1 MGGIVKK
8 QLRVLIIALILNPMV
23 WAISEGPHQPE
34 YAKFEP
40 VDASDMVSLTTGDF
54 VYNLPLFEVPG
65 PNGGYPINLA
75 YHAGINPNQEAS
87 WVGLGWSLN
96 VGAINRQIN
105 GYPDDYNGDLIQTHI
120 ESTGRIRGHGIGIGV
135 GWGPYGLNM
144 DFEAGVGLTG
154 MNASFGVPGVWDI
167 SIGTDGLG
175 ANVGFSKGGFGA
187 GVSVRVGDNGF
198 SAGIGVGTKYAKAY
212 YQVGSHKPNFGVGF
226 AGKLGNVKYMH
237 HGGLSVGLSGSG
249 IRISSSGI
257 SGTGF
262 QVSMH
267 SGASMSK
274 NGIHQSYMS
283 FGVPIP
289 LPFGF
294 SASFSYW
301 EREVWIDE
309 TINELSYGYLA
320 KSDYMADAWSKS
332 SVDYRFD
339 QQELGDNYIKN
350 AQDSYS
356 LNAWGISGQLLPHDL
371 SENILYRT
379 NAGSGNKNRLKQHES
394 EENGAFLDNSEV
406 DFIWL
411 GDNGG
416 YRLNRRSID
425 SGFEGDELINDDNQI
440 KGTSIK
446 TIYSDDEL
454 RNLVGFIITTADGK
468 KYEFMDYTTNI
479 YNYQFSTK
487 PSEESQLGDIQS
499 WTQFGSLYP
508 VSWLLTGI
516 KGPDYVDINGNDMD
530 EEDFGFWVKFQ
541 YSNLEESYNN
551 SLVYSNPYIADE
563 VEFAPVAQSDAEKFL
578 FGIKNRKYLKTIET
592 ATHEALFETSVRF
605 DNRPANISSD
615 YTKMGVK
622 QNGSDYGGKK
632 MVYIGEWKKYL
643 KQTISD
649 MDLST
654 LILSGIIGISIPTEV
669 YDYRWVRNVWVVDD
683 PETGLGHWDPVFEW
697 GCYSAG
703 YSLLTTNYLITL
715 GELYNQDTGQFEETI
730 TKGVTFISPGNP
742 CSGPQTYSGQILFK
756 LLDNSIEVH
765 VQSDVDFYSSEF
777 FLYENL
783 YSSSAKRLTNIKLF
797 EKTTSTEVKSIFF
810 DNDHYDLCP
819 GTINSDAPNK
829 GKLTLRGIS
838 FSGKDGKGHLPGYKF
853 EYNNDPTYD
862 HSQWHVDLWGR
873 FNPDGV
879 RGADNM
885 QTDPIQRAKDVSM
898 WSINKITTPSGAE
911 INIEYESDVYS
922 GEPDYYEMVN
932 RTLRGNLLNTN
943 SILSDYFEIGHTDL
957 NFPLTT
963 DYILL
968 NANEASNI
976 NLNDK
981 VYIFNYF
988 FVMGAPVSSN
998 KIYVKGNGFYNIINK
1013 FQLNSGNY
1021 AIQLNE
1027 NIEINEGFGVFGYS
1041 YYLLDGGD
1049 VTKYIDG
1056 HRVKTI
1062 SIFDPIT
1069 NKKNETNYQYIYSQS
1084 QTGSGYSETMPVSF
1098 DERWDRKLSS
1108 LNDDGSGDDP
1118 EMLNWYD
1125 MPTFNSFDDDYFSL
1139 RTPPG
1144 ILYGSVIVSTNN
1156 DDGKIAYE
1164 YYTPRDVKN
1173 SIEFTDNGLKIV
1185 NNSPIHGQLKKI
1197 THLKKV
1203 GDDTYRPEKVQAFN
1217 YAVSGEDIPD
1227 GFYALNDVA
1236 ILKTKTGSST
1246 DPMGQ
1251 IREFNLSEVPNVFLP
1266 RQQIDIT
1273 YNKFF
1278 MVGSRTE
1285 EYYYEDDNKISHSGV
1300 AEKVT
1305 KTYKFD
1311 FRTGQP
1317 LASGSYQSDGSFVA
1331 EETLPAYYIYDGE
1344 DALEDRNMLTQTA
1357 MHKTY
1362 KIKDAVIDGDL
1373 VDPLDMTF
1381 SDNKVMNATATTW
1394 KPWLVEEVADIPAGE
1409 ISVNSNLDHID
1420 DITSLI
1426 QNNSIE
1432 MPRNVNI
1439 QAELRA
1445 EMSPVGG
1452 EENAKVGNSD
1462 LKFTFHI
1469 LDNSNIKIGSFTG
1482 SIAFSGVNEL
1492 KSKIIEHSINSDLL
1506 SGGIYIK
1513 LVNIEKREHPSNPF
1527 TYSGA
1532 SALVE
1537 KIKWSGTAV
1546 ADVVTWLK
1554 NDTYAWT
1561 YGYGTLFNPF
1571 PANAW
1576 TDYSEYDYETDGK
1589 TAPDI
1594 SGMDHWLQT
1603 SNITKY
1609 NRYSVP
1615 IEEQSAAGIYSS
1627 ALYGYNDALPVAILA
1642 NGRFSGEEDISGNA
1656 TYIGFDHAIEGTSAH
1671 NHHWYLYPEN
1681 DFSFDSY
1688 SGQFSRKIIPDDSDN
1703 TRFGPTR
1710 DILPEGESQNSKYI
1724 VTCWVKTESGF
1735 GSSNGRLVVHSKAD
1749 GTDNTHVPSG
1759 AVQVLTFGDTNGQW
1773 EFKKLSFDL
1782 GQYKAD
1788 AGITD
1793 NLRLRVYSVNNDGTK
1808 YFLIDDIRVYPA
1820 DASMSTFTYDPVTW
1834 KVTTMT
1840 DANNLSTHYE
1850 YDDFGNLLRVLNHD
1864 KKVVSTGSKFS
1875 GREQ

>member
-1 MGGIVKK
+1 M
-8 QLRVLIIALILNPMV
+8 
-23 WAISEGPHQPE
+23 
-34 YAKFEP
+34 
-40 VDASDMVSLTTGDF
+40 
-54 VYNLPLFEVPG
+54 
-65 PNGGYPINLA
+65 
-75 YHAGINPNQEAS
+75 
-87 WVGLGWSLN
+87 
-96 VGAINRQIN
+96 
-105 GYPDDYNGDLIQTHI
+105 
-120 ESTGRIRGHGIGIGV
+120 
-135 GWGPYGLNM
+135 
-144 DFEAGVGLTG
+144 
-154 MNASFGVPGVWDI
+154 
-167 SIGTDGLG
+167 
-175 ANVGFSKGGFGA
+175 
-187 GVSVRVGDNGF
+187 
-198 SAGIGVGTKYAKAY
+198 
-212 YQVGSHKPNFGVGF
+212 
-226 AGKLGNVKYMH
+226 
-237 HGGLSVGLSGSG
+237 
-249 IRISSSGI
+249 
-257 SGTGF
+257 
-262 QVSMH
+262 
-267 SGASMSK
+267 
-274 NGIHQSYMS
+274 
-283 FGVPIP
+283 
-289 LPFGF
+289 
-294 SASFSYW
+294 
-301 EREVWIDE
+301 
-309 TINELSYGYLA
+309 
-320 KSDYMADAWSKS
+320 
-332 SVDYRFD
+332 
-339 QQELGDNYIKN
+339 
-350 AQDSYS
+350 
-356 LNAWGISGQLLPHDL
+356 LPHDL
-371 SENILYRT
+371 SENILYKT
-379 NAGSGNKNRLKQHES
+379 NQSNGSKNRLV
-394 EENGAFLDNSEV
+394 ENIHDDLNQSHV
-406 DFIWL
+406 DFL
-411 GDNGG
+411 LLNDQGG
-416 YRLNRRSID
+416 YR
-425 SGFEGDELINDDNQI
+425 INAS
-440 KGTSIK
+440 SIK
-446 TIYSDDEL
+446 DETNVNSINPSQDYNRGSIIKTHYDHL
-454 RNLVGFIITTADGK
+454 DLIQGFTITTMDGK
-468 KYEFMDYTTNI
+468 QYEFFDHTVNVF
-479 YNYQFSTK
+479 NYQLSKTE
-487 PSEESQLGDIQS
+487 SE
-499 WTQFGSLYP
+499 TQELDEIENRTMFGSHYP
-508 VSWLLTGI
+508 VTWLLTAI
-516 KGPDYVDINGNDMD
+516 KGPDYIDINENGPDA
-530 EEDFGFWVKFQ
+530 EDFGFWVKFQ
-541 YSNLEESYNN
+541 YSNQVPGLRKYYSYA
-551 SLVYSNPYIADE
+551 NPVSGYM
-563 VEFAPVAQSDAEKFL
+563 PVAQSDAKKVL
-578 FGIKNRKYLKTIET
+578 YGIKDRKYLSKIET
-592 ATHEALFETSVRF
+592 ASHYAQITTDINRLDNIGSNIDEKLIYKKSDNSDLGGTKHTYVGPWKESFKELIGNSAFEMFAEIVIGGEGDDPRTPNETECVYCQYEIQLFGGIDRILTNDIIDNTTNEFRSSFKKRFRLHIHDDIRPRFEYEVKITTEPGKIELHFPNYIWQLPANEGDDYTYGYNYLMAWQQYSDGEFLGWKIFTFENSYNPRFVLFNRIINNRSLRINKIELRNSLSNNLIKSIQF
-605 DNRPANISSD
+605 DNN
-615 YTKMGVK
+615 
-622 QNGSDYGGKK
+622 
-632 MVYIGEWKKYL
+632 
-643 KQTISD
+643 
-649 MDLST
+649 
-654 LILSGIIGISIPTEV
+654 
-669 YDYRWVRNVWVVDD
+669 
-683 PETGLGHWDPVFEW
+683 
-697 GCYSAG
+697 
-703 YSLLTTNYLITL
+703 
-715 GELYNQDTGQFEETI
+715 
-730 TKGVTFISPGNP
+730 
-742 CSGPQTYSGQILFK
+742 
-756 LLDNSIEVH
+756 
-765 VQSDVDFYSSEF
+765 
-777 FLYENL
+777 
-783 YSSSAKRLTNIKLF
+783 
-797 EKTTSTEVKSIFF
+797 
-810 DNDHYDLCP
+810 HYDLCP
-819 GTINSDAPNK
+819 GTINSDAPNG

-885 QTDPIQRAKDVSM
+885 QSDPIQRAIDVSM
-898 WSINKITTPSGAE
+898 WSLKKITVPSGAE

-932 RTLRGNLLNTN
+932 RTLRANLLNTN
-943 SILSDYFEIGHTDL
+943 SILSDYSEIGHTDL
-957 NFPLTT
+957 SFPLTT
-963 DYILL
+963 DYIIL

-981 VYIFNYF
+981 VYIFNDLF
-988 FVMGAPVSSN
+988 IMGAPVSSN

-1069 NKKNETNYQYIYSQS
+1069 NKKNVTNYQYIYSQS

-1108 LNDDGSGDDP
+1108 LNNDGSGDDP

-1156 DDGKIAYE
+1156 DDGKVAYE

-1203 GDDTYRPEKVQAFN
+1203 GENTYRPEKVQTFD
-1217 YAVSGEDIPD
+1217 YAVSGEDVPQ
-1227 GFYALNDVA
+1227 GFAALNDVA
-1236 ILKTKTGSST
+1236 TLKTKTGSST

-1251 IREFNLSEVPNVFLP
+1251 IREFNLSEFQGKDRKQV
-1266 RQQIDIT
+1266 DIT

-1285 EYYYEDDNKISHSGV
+1285 EYYYDNAEATIHNGV

-1331 EETLPAYYIYDGE
+1331 EETVPAYYIYDGE

-1875 GREQ
+1875 GRMK

>member
-105 GYPDDYNGDLIQTHI
+105 GYPDDFRGDLIETHI
-120 ESTGRIRGHGIGIGV
+120 YSTGRIRGHGIGIGG
-135 GWGPYGLNM
+135 GWGPFGLNM

-154 MNASFGVPGVWDI
+154 VNASFGIADI
-167 SIGTDGLG
+167 AAVTVGSDGLS
-175 ANVGFSKGGFGA
+175 VGLNIN
-187 GVSVRVGDNGF
+187 GVGSV
-198 SAGIGVGTKYAKAY
+198 GIGVGTNGYLNLSYGLGFGGEKNGYMAKGYVSLGA
-212 YQVGSHKPNFGVGF
+212 GKPNFGAGISSKVG
-226 AGKLGNVKYMH
+226 AIKYMH
-237 HGGLSVGLSGSG
+237 HGGASFSFTGTSTNTSYGSG
-249 IRISSSGI
+249 Q
-257 SGTGF
+257 GF
-262 QVSMH
+262 SVSLN
-267 SGASMSK
+267 SASMSK
-274 NGIHQSYMS
+274 NGVHTNYSSTGMT
-283 FGVPIP
+283 IP
-289 LPFGF
+289 LPGGF
-294 SASFSYW
+294 WASFSYW
-301 EREVWIDE
+301 ESEVWIDE
-309 TINELSYGYLA
+309 TIEELSYGYLA
-320 KSDYMADAWSKS
+320 KTDYMSDVWSKS
-332 SVDYRFD
+332 GSDYRFD
-339 QQELGDNYIKN
+339 QQQISDNYIKN

-356 LNAWGISGQLLPHDL
+356 MNAWGISGQILPVDI
-371 SENILYRT
+371 SENYLYRKSDGNRNKLYQHSGQYSSSL
-379 NAGSGNKNRLKQHES
+379 NASDVNFYL
-394 EENGAFLDNSEV
+394 
-406 DFIWL
+406 L

-416 YRLNRRSID
+416 YFKNNHSTDDGLTGDYYAQGVDRNRGSIIETILND
-425 SGFEGDELINDDNQI
+425 LDQI
-440 KGTSIK
+440 A
-446 TIYSDDEL
+446 
-454 RNLVGFIITTADGK
+454 GFIVTTADGK
-468 KYEFMDYTTNI
+468 RYEFLDYTKNI
-479 YNYQFSTK
+479 YNFQKSIT
-487 PSEESQLGDIQS
+487 PAEEGELEDIVSETFFCSS
-499 WTQFGSLYP
+499 YP
-508 VSWLLTGI
+508 ITWLLTAI
-516 KGPDYVDINGNDMD
+516 KGPDYVDINSNDMD
-530 EEDFGFWVKFQ
+530 SEDFGFWVKIS
-541 YSNLEESYNN
+541 YSKTNDSYQNLR
-551 SLVYSNPYIADE
+551 VYSNPAVSNLVQPEY
-563 VEFAPVAQSDAEKFL
+563 APIAQSDAKKL
-578 FGIKNRKYLKTIET
+578 LTGIKNRKYIKQIET
-592 ATHEALFETSVRF
+592 ATHKVNFISEKDRLDNQKGLIDHNILKIGDEYGLDNYYGDWKKIFTDLYKDAIYRELPIFQLSFGGKIKILKLRDLFDPSGNILQNATIMINRYCGNTAFVNFSIYDEKISFETDIVNGECITNYSAVIISF
-605 DNRPANISSD
+605 KALESLDN
-615 YTKMGVK
+615 
-622 QNGSDYGGKK
+622 
-632 MVYIGEWKKYL
+632 
-643 KQTISD
+643 
-649 MDLST
+649 
-654 LILSGIIGISIPTEV
+654 
-669 YDYRWVRNVWVVDD
+669 
-683 PETGLGHWDPVFEW
+683 GLGERL
-697 GCYSAG
+697 SK
-703 YSLLTTNYLITL
+703 I
-715 GELYNQDTGQFEETI
+715 ELYESST
-730 TKGVTFISPGNP
+730 
-742 CSGPQTYSGQILFK
+742 
-756 LLDNSIEVH
+756 NSI
-765 VQSDVDFYSSEF
+765 
-777 FLYENL
+777 
-783 YSSSAKRLTNIKLF
+783 IKTVLF
-797 EKTTSTEVKSIFF
+797 
-810 DNDHYDLCP
+810 NNNHYDLCP
-819 GTINSDAPNK
+819 GTINSDAPNR

-838 FSGKDGKGHLPGYKF
+838 FSGRDGKGHLPGYKF

-862 HSQWHVDLWGR
+862 HSQWHVDLWGH

-879 RGADNM
+879 RDADNM
-885 QTDPIQRAKDVSM
+885 QTNPVQRAKDVAM
-898 WSINKITTPSGAE
+898 WSLNKITVPSGAE

-943 SILSDYFEIGHTDL
+943 SILSDYSEILHTDL
-957 NFPLTT
+957 SFPLTT
-963 DYILL
+963 DYIIL

-981 VYIFNYF
+981 VYIFNDLF
-988 FVMGAPVSSN
+988 IMGAPVSSN

-1069 NKKNETNYQYIYSQS
+1069 NKKNVTNYQYIYSQS

-1108 LNDDGSGDDP
+1108 LNNDGSGDDP

-1156 DDGKIAYE
+1156 DDGKVACE

-1197 THLKKV
+1197 THLKKI
-1203 GDDTYRPEKVQAFN
+1203 DENTYRPEKVQTFD
-1217 YAVSGEDIPD
+1217 YAVSGNDAPE
-1227 GFYALNDVA
+1227 GFAALNDVA
-1236 ILKTKTGSST
+1236 ILKTKTGTSS

-1251 IREFNLSEVPNVFLP
+1251 IREFNLSEFQGKDRKQV
-1266 RQQIDIT
+1266 DIT

-1285 EYYYEDDNKISHSGV
+1285 EYYYDNAEATIHNGV

-1331 EETLPAYYIYDGE
+1331 EETVPAYYIYDSE

-1362 KIKDAVIDGDL
+1362 KIQDAVIDGDL

-1381 SDNKVMNATATTW
+1381 SDNKVMNASASTW
-1394 KPWLVEEVADIPAGE
+1394 KPYLFGELPPLVDTVIPINESIYGAGVKGPYQSSVDEFPSFIEFNIKVSARFSGFLDPDDLRDEEGLQIGDGFVQHKRLNFEFTILDLDHNELQDITAYIE
-1409 ISVNSNLDHID
+1409 TNSNGLKYKREKLQLHSDYYRNGFRVKLVSVSFADGNNQAKIITKSID
-1420 DITSLI
+1420 PIEPVEITFS
-1426 QNNSIE
+1426 
-1432 MPRNVNI
+1432 
-1439 QAELRA
+1439 QAEL
-1445 EMSPVGG
+1445 
-1452 EENAKVGNSD
+1452 
-1462 LKFTFHI
+1462 
-1469 LDNSNIKIGSFTG
+1469 
-1482 SIAFSGVNEL
+1482 
-1492 KSKIIEHSINSDLL
+1492 
-1506 SGGIYIK
+1506 
-1513 LVNIEKREHPSNPF
+1513 NIESISWNGYISSEP
-1527 TYSGA
+1527 
-1532 SALVE
+1532 
-1537 KIKWSGTAV
+1537 I
-1546 ADVVTWLK
+1546 TWLK
-1554 NDTYAWT
+1554 NDTYAWK
-1561 YGYGTLFNPF
+1561 YGYGTQYTAF
-1571 PANAW
+1571 PEAAW
-1576 TDYSEYDYETDGK
+1576 YDYNEYDYETDGK

-1594 SGMDHWLQT
+1594 SGMEHWLQT

-1875 GREQ
+1875 GRMK